1 MFTVGGL
8 HILKEKQIN
17 ISVLGAGSWG
27 TALAKVLHEN
37 GHSVLLWARSQDQV
51 DEINKNHTNTNYL
64 PKVNLPASIKA
75 TTDLTETVKFSS
87 VILFVI
93 PTKGMRETVK
103 KLIDYIDEPK
113 LVIHA
118 SKGLEKDSYER
129 ISEILADEIPKDK
142 RTAIVALSGPSHA
155 EEVVNKDITSITSA
169 SEDEEAAKYVQSLFI
184 NDYFR
189 VYSNPDIIGVE
200 MGAALKNIIALGSGV
215 LSGLGYGD
223 NANAALITRG
233 LAEITRLGVELGA
246 RPQTFSGLSGVGDLI
261 VTCSSQHSRNWRAG
275 RLIGSG
281 KSVDDTL
288 EEVGMV
294 VEGIFTTKA
303 AYELAQKLDIEMPI
317 TSAIYSVIYDNQDIE
332 KVIIQL
338 MRREGKSEI

>member
-1 MFTVGGL
+1 M
-8 HILKEKQIN
+8 KEKQIN

-27 TALAKVLHEN
+27 TALAKVLCEN
-37 GHSVLLWARSQDQV
+37 GHSVLLWSRTRSQV
-51 DEINKNHTNTNYL
+51 NEINEKHTNNDYL
-64 PKVNLPASIKA
+64 PGISIPENLKA
-75 TTDLTETVKFSS
+75 TNDLAEAVKFSTT
-87 VILFVI
+87 ILFVI
-93 PTKGMRETVK
+93 PTKGIRETAKTMVRNM
-103 KLIDYIDEPK
+103 DEPK
-113 LVIHA
+113 LIIHA

-129 ISEILADEIPKDK
+129 ISEILASEIPEYK

-169 SEDEEAAKYVQSLFI
+169 SKNEEAAKYVQNLFI
-184 NDYFR
+184 NNYFR

-233 LAEITRLGVELGA
+233 LAEITRLGVALGA
-246 RPQTFSGLSGVGDLI
+246 NPQTFSGLSGVGDLI
-261 VTCSSQHSRNWRAG
+261 VTCSSQHSRNWKAG
-275 RLIGSG
+275 RLIGTG
-281 KSVDDTL
+281 KSVDDAL
-288 EEVGMV
+288 KEVGMV
-294 VEGIFTTKA
+294 VEGVFTTKA
-303 AYELAQKLDIEMPI
+303 AYELAQKLNIEMPI
-317 TSAIYSVIYDNQDIE
+317 TNAIYSVVYGHKDIE